1 MEILWIALVI
11 GLLLGFVIQ
20 RGFFCFYS
28 MLSNLAISKD
38 RRLLKAVIWAFLITM
53 IGFHAMHT
61 MGAAQL
67 DPKTFFLA
75 GSIIGAVIFGLGMVL
90 SGSCIIGTPL
100 RAGMGQL
107 GYWLALLGMA
117 IGGWLTIWG
126 PLTPYIKAMQKPT
139 EILIN
144 GKVATLDAL
153 LGVNHWVVAAI
164 AGILLIWLLIKLSK
178 AETVAV
184 QSEEK
189 VSLFVKIFRKL
200 WTPAAIGI
208 SIGVIEIMAFAS
220 GKSPSGLGGFIKGYG
235 AYFNGL
241 FTGKLAFDWPVS
253 LVIGII
259 IGVAFAAILAGEFRI
274 IIPPLKR
281 IPGLFFGG
289 LFMGIGAVIAV
300 GGCNVAHLLSHATQF
315 SIGSIVS
322 MIFII
327 GTVYPIIYYRF
338 VKKS

>member
-38 RRLLKAVIWAFLITM
+38 YRLLKTVIWAFLITM
-53 IGFHAMHT
+53 LGFHAMHT
-61 MGAAQL
+61 MGIAAL
-67 DPKTFFLA
+67 NPKTFFLA

-90 SGSCIIGTPL
+90 AGSCIIGTPL

-126 PLTPYIKAMQKPT
+126 PLTPYVKAMQKPT
-139 EILIN
+139 EVLIN
-144 GKVATLDAL
+144 GKIATLDAL
-153 LGVNHWVVAAI
+153 FGINHWIIAAI
-164 AGILLIWLLIKLSK
+164 VGALLIWLLIKLNK
-178 AETVAV
+178 TENAPAP
-184 QSEEK
+184 SEEK
-189 VSLFVKIFRKL
+189 ISLFVKIFRKL
-200 WTPAAIGI
+200 WAPVAVGIGI
-208 SIGVIEIMAFAS
+208 GLIEIAAFAS

-241 FTGKLAFDWPVS
+241 FTGKLAFDWSVS
-253 LVIGII
+253 LVTGII
-259 IGVAFAAILAGEFRI
+259 LGVAAAAIIAGEFRI
-274 IIPPLKR
+274 IIPRLKR
-281 IPGLFFGG
+281 TPGLFFGG
-289 LFMGIGAVIAV
+289 LFMGLGAVIAV

-315 SIGSIVS
+315 SIGSIIS

-327 GTVYPIIYYRF
+327 GTVYPIIYYQF
-338 VKKS
+338 VKK